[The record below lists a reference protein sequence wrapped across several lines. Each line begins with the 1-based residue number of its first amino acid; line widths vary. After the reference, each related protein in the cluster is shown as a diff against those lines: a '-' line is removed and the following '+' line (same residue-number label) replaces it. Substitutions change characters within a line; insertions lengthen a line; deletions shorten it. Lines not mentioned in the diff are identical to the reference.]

1 MAGFAC
7 IEPSE
12 VLLMIILEKRN
23 TLIIGNNMWLRPD
36 ALRSVNLDEK
46 WRDKLSADDLKIVR
60 RIAGK
65 HARKYGYDI

>member
-1 MAGFAC
+1 M
-7 IEPSE
+7 
-12 VLLMIILEKRN
+12 R
-23 TLIIGNNMWLRPD
+23 LRSD

-65 HARKYGYDI
+65 HARKYGYDF